1 MSPRGREA
9 RGPGRPLGGPREA
22 PGGPA
27 RGFREAPGRPR
38 EVPGGPGRPQGPSPK
53 NSIFQIFFDKIGIF
67 DHFDH
72 ILACFDLKIGFSMKN
87 YPRGLVQ
94 SFWGAPGLPAP
105 GHPPGPQG
113 YGIYVL
119 MI

>member
-1 MSPRGREA
+1 MPQG
-9 RGPGRPLGGPREA
+9 A
-22 PGGPA
+22 PGGP
-27 RGFREAPGRPR
+27 R
-38 EVPGGPGRPQGPSPK
+38 GGPEEISK
-53 NSIFQIFFDKIGIF
+53 KFEIFHKIGIF

-72 ILACFDLKIGFSMKN
+72 ILACFDLKIELSMKN

-105 GHPPGPQG
+105 PAPPRPQG
-113 YGIYVL
+113 YGIYVF